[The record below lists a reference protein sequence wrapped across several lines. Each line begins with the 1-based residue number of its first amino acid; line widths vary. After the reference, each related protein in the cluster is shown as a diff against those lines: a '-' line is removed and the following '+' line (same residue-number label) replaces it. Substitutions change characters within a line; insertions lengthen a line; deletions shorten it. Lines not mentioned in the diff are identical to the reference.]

1 MKQFS
6 MNKGKKLS
14 MLVLAL
20 LLANN
25 QDMSTGLQS
34 VSAYKLSE
42 LQLEENGMH
51 SHSHS
56 HSHHRKKH
64 KK

>member
-6 MNKGKKLS
+6 MNKGKTLS

-34 VSAYKLSE
+34 VEAYKL
-42 LQLEENGMH
+42 
-51 SHSHS
+51 
-56 HSHHRKKH
+56 
-64 KK
+64 